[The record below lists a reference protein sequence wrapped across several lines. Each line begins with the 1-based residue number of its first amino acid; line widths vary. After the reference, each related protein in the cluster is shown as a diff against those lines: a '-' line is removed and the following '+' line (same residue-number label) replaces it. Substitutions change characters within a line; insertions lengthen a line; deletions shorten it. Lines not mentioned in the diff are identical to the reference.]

1 MAKRSRNANIR
12 RFYCPDLCQGAN
24 VLAGSEAHHA
34 LHVVRL
40 REGEEVE
47 LFDGKGRSA
56 QGCVE
61 SCRRSEMEIHV
72 SSEPEKSPPPKPRLE
87 LAFAVPKGKRLDW
100 LLEKACELGTT
111 RLVPIRF
118 SRSVAGGPGPG
129 GSKRDRWEAT
139 CISAAKQ
146 CRSSWLCQIEQET
159 PLETYLEQADGAG
172 IFGCP
177 EGAPLARSLDRT
189 ASKICLLI
197 GPEGGLTRDEESL
210 VRNRGFVPASLGSYI
225 LRTETAA
232 LALLSGVRA
241 LIPTPC
247 PQGVENSQ

>member
-24 VLAGSEAHHA
+24 MLTGGEAHHA
-34 LHVVRL
+34 LHVVRV
-40 REGEEVE
+40 REGETVE
-47 LFDGKGRSA
+47 LFDGQGRSA
-56 QGCVE
+56 QGIVE
-61 SCRRSEMEIHV
+61 SCRRSEMEVHV
-72 SSEPEKSPPPKPRLE
+72 SREPEFIRPAEPQLE

-100 LLEKACELGTT
+100 LLEKACELGTM

-118 SRSVAGGPGPG
+118 TRSVVGGPGTG

-146 CRSSWLCQIEQET
+146 CRSNWLCRIEQET
-159 PLETYLEQADGAG
+159 PLQAYLETADGAG

-177 EGAPLARSLDRT
+177 GGEPLGRCLDRT

-197 GPEGGLTRDEESL
+197 GPEGGLTAEEESE
-210 VRNRGFVPASLGSYI
+210 VSSRGFAPASLGPYI

-247 PQGVENSQ
+247 PQEAENSS